1 MECEVK
7 FGDKIL
13 RAYGPFAIK
22 VKHQLESG
30 ENARLYVIE

>member
-13 RAYGPFAIK
+13 PVYSPLDIK
-22 VKHQLESG
+22 VKQPLQLG
-30 ENARLYVIE
+30 EKVSLYVIK